1 MQRVLFVWDARNAP
15 KHLYF
20 FIDHFKEICSDYE
33 IEPRFLSFCDQDFNG
48 IDRCQYGMRALLN
61 AVHHHNA
68 DIIIS
73 FGSQSNLLA
82 KLIKPTLK
90 VPLICNNLPDELEQS
105 ANVKKKIDRVTKTFT
120 AHCNWSLSFNSKS
133 NYYLPP
139 NIIKDTLN
147 TCIGIIK
154 ADPIGPV
161 LANLVLQ
168 QGLTFKYINS
178 ESSNKRLKSQ
188 FSDVDFMIIST
199 DVDDI
204 YRLSNYA
211 ASYGIP
217 SLHVGQK
224 LRTKA
229 SKEKHPLYENVSSS
243 IDIEL
248 INKIKVW
255 KGFTKPQKQESA
267 NEARHVQS
275 IHNGIDKFLADL
287 GFQKSLKS
295 IYIEPFSNIS

>member
-73 FGSQSNLLA
+73 FGSQSNLLT

-105 ANVKKKIDRVTKTFT
+105 ANVRKKIDRVTKTFT

-139 NIIKDTLN
+139 NIIKDTLH

-154 ADPIGPV
+154 TDPIGPV

-178 ESSNKRLKSQ
+178 EFSNKRLMSQ
-188 FSDVDFMIIST
+188 FADVDFMIIST

-217 SLHVGQK
+217 SLHVGKQQRAK
-224 LRTKA
+224 FG
-229 SKEKHPLYENVSSS
+229 KEKPPLYESVSSS

-248 INKIKVW
+248 INKIKAW
-255 KGFTKPQKQESA
+255 KGFSKSQRQENA
-267 NEARHVQS
+267 NKARQSQS
-275 IHNGIDKFLADL
+275 IYNGIDKFLADL

>member
-15 KHLYF
+15 KHLNF
-20 FIDHFKEICSDYE
+20 FINRFKEICSDYE
-33 IEPRFLSFCDQDFNG
+33 IESRFLSFCDQDFNG

-61 AVHHHNA
+61 AVHYHNV

-73 FGSQSNLLA
+73 FGSQSNLLT

-90 VPLICNNLPDELEQS
+90 VPLICNNLPDELEQPAS
-105 ANVKKKIDRVTKTFT
+105 VKKKIDRVTKTFT
-120 AHCNWSLSFNSKS
+120 AHCNWSFNFNSKS

-139 NIIKDTLN
+139 NIIKETLN

-154 ADPIGPV
+154 SDPIGPV

-178 ESSNKRLKSQ
+178 TSSSKALKNQ
-188 FSDVDFMIIST
+188 IADVDFMIIST
-199 DVDDI
+199 DVNDY

-217 SLHVGQK
+217 SLHVGEKQYAK
-224 LRTKA
+224 IYKDKHA
-229 SKEKHPLYENVSSS
+229 SYERVTST

-248 INKIKVW
+248 INKIKAW
-255 KGFTKPQKQESA
+255 KGYSKFQKQESVD
-267 NEARHVQS
+267 EARNIQS
-275 IHNGIDKFLADL
+275 INNGINKFLDDL
-287 GFQKSLKS
+287 GFQKSAKS
-295 IYIEPFSNIS
+295 IYIESFSNIS